1 MAIDMQGEGE
11 RRILVKA
18 IPVTQRRFR
27 VIPHVVR
34 VRVGVSS
41 NMISW
46 NKDSAVIHKTDL
58 LESAG

>member
-1 MAIDMQGEGE
+1 MQGEGE
-11 RRILVKA
+11 RRVLMRA
-18 IPVTQRRFR
+18 IPVTRGRFR
-27 VIPHVVR
+27 VIPLIVR

-46 NKDSAVIHKTDL
+46 NKDPAVIHKTDL